1 MLIKNTC
8 NKYVGGDFLK
18 RLRAKVKSI
27 KRTCKRIFKYTA
39 MSFIIS
45 YGSAVVLRVINAFL
59 DINTPDVW
67 WYFVPA
73 TLVGLGLSII
83 MLFVNGDKIFRK
95 PAKKKVVSKPKVRKK
110 STPAVSTPEREY
122 RRKVS

>member
-1 MLIKNTC
+1 MK
-8 NKYVGGDFLK
+8 K
-18 RLRAKVKSI
+18 LRTKVKSI
-27 KRTCKRIFKYTA
+27 KRTCKKIFKYTA

-95 PAKKKVVSKPKVRKK
+95 PDKKKVVSKPKVRKK